1 MAGSEEIAPV
11 VLFCYNRPEA
21 LRRTLAALAA
31 CRLAAETE
39 LYLFVD
45 GPARGEDREK
55 VLAVRKIAEAAEGFR
70 SVSVQASESN
80 RGLGPSIIAG
90 VSAVL
95 ENHPSVIVMEDDLRV
110 MPDFLQYMNEGL
122 RRYQAE
128 KGVFSVCGYSNA
140 VKAPSGY
147 AFDAYFCPRSSSWGW
162 GTWQDRWASVDWQ
175 PTRES
180 LRKNACGFN
189 RWGGSDCAKMLRDW
203 MAGKNKSWA
212 IRFCYSQFLQDKVSV
227 FPVKSLVDPS
237 EGFSGDGT
245 NCKKY
250 SRFRADLQ
258 EDALAAFRWPEAI
271 SVIPSVRRQALHYHS
286 LLLRLWSR
294 LMSVWYR

>member
-1 MAGSEEIAPV
+1 MAGSELAPI
-11 VLFCYNRPEA
+11 VLFCYNRPDALLRTLEA
-21 LRRTLAALAA
+21 LSA
-31 CRLAAETE
+31 CRLAAETD

-45 GPARGEDREK
+45 GPAREEEREK
-55 VLAVRKIAEAAEGFR
+55 VSAVRKIAEAAEGFR
-70 SVSVQASESN
+70 SVSVQASEGN

-95 ENHPSVIVMEDDLRV
+95 DRHPSVIVMEDDLRV

-122 RRYQAE
+122 RRYRAE
-128 KGVFSVCGYSNA
+128 KSVFSVCGYSNR

-162 GTWQDRWASVDWQ
+162 GTWQDRWASIDWQ

-180 LRKNACGFN
+180 LRKNACRFN
-189 RWGGSDCAKMLRDW
+189 RWGGSDCSKMLRDW
-203 MAGKNKSWA
+203 MDGKNKSWA

-227 FPVKSLVDPS
+227 FPLKSLVDPS
-237 EGFSGDGT
+237 GGFSGEGT

-250 SRFRADLQ
+250 SRFRTDLQ
-258 EDALAAFRWPEAI
+258 NDSQDSFRWPKSLE
-271 SVIPSVRRQALHYHS
+271 VLPSFRKSALHYHS

-294 LMSVWYR
+294 LMYVWYR